1 MNFTVRHKVSD
12 ASSKLPPMTT
22 YAALLRGIN
31 VGGHKKVPM
40 AELRD
45 VMTGLGWKDVRTYLQ
60 SGNAV
65 FTTGDADPGARL
77 ERAVADRFGFEVR
90 CLVRTAGELHAV
102 AAGCP
107 YPAAELDPA
116 KLLVLFLEE
125 EPEEGH
131 FDSVEAAK
139 FAPDTFHHTGRAVY
153 CYFPDGMGSSKLPA
167 ALEAVRPKVTMTG
180 RNWRTVQ
187 RLIELAS

>member
-1 MNFTVRHKVSD
+1 
-12 ASSKLPPMTT
+12 MTT

-45 VMTGLGWKDVRTYLQ
+45 LMAGLGWSDVRTYLQ

-65 FTTGDADPGARL
+65 FTTGDADPGDRL

-90 CLVRTAGELHAV
+90 CLVRTAAELRAV
-102 AAGCP
+102 ADACP

-116 KLLVLFLEE
+116 KLVVLFLEE
-125 EPEEGH
+125 APGESH
-131 FDSVEAAK
+131 FGSLDGAR
-139 FAPDTFHHTGRAVY
+139 FAPDTFEHVGSAVY
-153 CYFPDGMGSSKLPA
+153 CYFPDGMGRSKLPS
-167 ALEAVRPKVTMTG
+167 ALESVSPKVVMTG

>member
-1 MNFTVRHKVSD
+1 
-12 ASSKLPPMTT
+12 MTT

-40 AELRD
+40 DELRN
-45 VMTGLGWKDVRTYLQ
+45 VMAGLGWTGVRTYLQ

-65 FTTGDADPGARL
+65 FTTDDADPGDRL
-77 ERAVADRFGFEVR
+77 ERAVADHFGFEVR
-90 CLVRTAGELHAV
+90 CLVRTAGELRTV
-102 AAGCP
+102 AAACP

-125 EPEEGH
+125 APEEGH
-131 FDSVEAAK
+131 FDSVDAEK
-139 FAPDTFHHTGRAVY
+139 FAPDTFHHAGGAVY
-153 CYFPDGMGSSKLPA
+153 CYFPDGMGRSKLPA
-167 ALEAVRPKVTMTG
+167 ALEGVRPKVTMTG

>member
-1 MNFTVRHKVSD
+1 
-12 ASSKLPPMTT
+12 MTT

-45 VMTGLGWKDVRTYLQ
+45 VMAHLGWTDVRTYLQ

-65 FTTGDADPGARL
+65 FTTGDADPGDRL
-77 ERAVADRFGFEVR
+77 ERAVEEHFGFAVR
-90 CLVRTAGELHAV
+90 CLIRTAGELHAV
-102 AAGCP
+102 AAACP

-116 KLLVLFLEE
+116 KLLVLFLEQ
-125 EPEEGH
+125 EPAEGH
-131 FDSVEAAK
+131 FDAVDPGQ
-139 FAPDTFHHTGRAVY
+139 FAPDTFHHAGSAVY
-153 CYFPDGMGSSKLPA
+153 CYFPDGMGRSKLPA